1 MDFRP
6 LSNYLPDFTP
16 RKSQELR
23 IRELE
28 HKNQELEMRLANAES
43 WIDKLK
49 SNYYRGQ
56 DE

>member
-1 MDFRP
+1 MNFRP
-6 LSNYLPDFTP
+6 LSNYLPYFSP

-28 HKNQELEMRLANAES
+28 LRLATLED
-43 WIDKLK
+43 IVQRLDKIYWKGL
-49 SNYYRGQ
+49 